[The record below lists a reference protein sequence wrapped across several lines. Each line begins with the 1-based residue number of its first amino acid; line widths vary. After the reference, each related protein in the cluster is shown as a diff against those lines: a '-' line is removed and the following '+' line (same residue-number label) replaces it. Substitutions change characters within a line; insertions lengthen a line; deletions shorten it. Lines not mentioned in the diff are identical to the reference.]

1 MLHVLACRA
10 ASPAMVLGG
19 FVDDVP
25 LFSLVDEEPK
35 CVIEAAVL
43 IELAVRRVETED
55 GMDFSSRYESFSSVH
70 WCIFGLSF
78 WNREV

>member
-1 MLHVLACRA
+1 MR
-10 ASPAMVLGG
+10 
-19 FVDDVP
+19 
-25 LFSLVDEEPK
+25 SLS
-35 CVIEAAVL
+35 VIEAAVL